1 MFFPSSSIIYY
12 STATLPSHTH
22 TQKHLLN
29 TSVKQVLSAGVE
41 GDDCI
46 VQENK
51 IKLLSF
57 KSKRSQPSF
66 VKSSMLIFPSKCPAS
81 HISHTSIFVRPKTY
95 LSCLPSCCSNWS
107 KSQPWRS
114 PWLKVSFYFI
124 VSQNWK
130 QYLLVWSNNLHFCN
144 HRIGF
149 ILILTSRKMLISNPA
164 YSINIG
170 L

>member
-1 MFFPSSSIIYY
+1 M
-12 STATLPSHTH
+12 T
-22 TQKHLLN
+22 
-29 TSVKQVLSAGVE
+29 VLSKK
-41 GDDCI
+41 
-46 VQENK
+46 NK

-57 KSKRSQPSF
+57 KSKSNQPWF
-66 VKSSMLIFPSKCPAS
+66 VKSSMLIFPSKCPAL
-81 HISHTSIFVRPKTY
+81 HISHTSIFLRPKTY
-95 LSCLPSCCSNWS
+95 LCCLLSYCSHWS
-107 KSQPWRS
+107 KSQPLGS
-114 PWLKVSFYFI
+114 LWLKVSLYFI

-130 QYLLVWSNNLHFCN
+130 LCLLVWSSNLHFCN